1 MTLKKKTND
10 EIEAI
15 AQNAI
20 EDAISFVGGEIAP
33 DRIKAQRYY
42 DGKVDLSHE
51 DGRSAVIATK
61 VRDVVRAVK
70 PSLMRVFLS
79 SATPVEFIPK
89 TAKQILEAEQATKFI
104 SSEFDRL
111 GGFSIL
117 TACFQDA
124 LVKKQGI
131 VKAYWSETQTA
142 KIYTFSNLTDQEFAM
157 IVAEDDITVI
167 EHDEEPVFFTDP
179 ATGEELQATEHSVKV
194 SRTVEEGTMVVEA
207 IPPEEFFVSRNTKTI
222 KDAYCVAHRTE
233 MPLAD
238 LMAMGFD
245 YKDVEGLGVNDSDT
259 SSEEEFERQGFSA
272 DDENGVDDDVMK
284 PVTVT
289 EAYIRIDVDGTGIPI
304 LHKILCAGAGNKMLD
319 YEPVD
324 EAPFAKLETDPEPHA
339 FYSTAFAE
347 LILDDQD
354 AGTSMLRGILDNI
367 SMVNNS
373 RLGVVEGQANMEDVL
388 NNEIGAVIRLK
399 SPGAL
404 VPIATPFTAGQTLGA
419 MQYYDEMVQGK
430 TGVSRASMGLDA
442 NALQNTT
449 RVQAQATVQA
459 GAATTESMV
468 RNLAIGVADLFGL
481 MLRVYKKNTDEE
493 LAMQSGET
501 FVPVDPRVWADNM
514 PMRVNVGLGTGG
526 EEQKMA
532 GLGQALQLQMQVFQ
546 TYGPNN
552 GVVSLTN
559 IRNTVTD
566 MLSIQGLRNSDR
578 YFMPMDAQKEAQLM
592 QQAQQ
597 AQQGKQGAADPNAAF
612 LQSEQMKVQQR
623 ALEAQTKAQLD
634 AQKLLMSDD
643 LDRDK
648 MAQDFALKQA
658 ELQGKFGLQ
667 ADAMLLKAEQDAIR
681 NLPNQGGM
689 V

>member
-1 MTLKKKTND
+1 MTLKKKTHD

-20 EDAISFVGGEIAP
+20 EDAVSFVSGEISP
-33 DRIKAQRYY
+33 DRVKAQRYY
-42 DGKVDLSHE
+42 DGEVDISHE
-51 DGRSAVIATK
+51 TGRSKVIATK

-79 SATPVEFIPK
+79 SATPVEFMPK

-131 VKAYWSETQTA
+131 AKAYWCDTKTA
-142 KIYTFSNLTDQEFAM
+142 KIYTFSNLTDQEVAL
-157 IVAEDDITVI
+157 IVAEDDVTVI
-167 EHDEEPVFFTDP
+167 EHDEEVVLITDP
-179 ATGEELQATEHSVKV
+179 MTGEELQALEHSVKV
-194 SRTVEEGTMVVEA
+194 SRTVEESSMVVEA
-207 IPPEEFFVSRNTKTI
+207 VPPEEFFISRGAKTI
-222 KDAYCVAHRTE
+222 KDAYCTVHRTE

-245 YKDVEGLGVNDSDT
+245 YKDVEGLGVSEGDT
-259 SSEEEFERQGFSA
+259 SSEEEFERQGFSS
-272 DDENGVDDDVMK
+272 DDENGIDDDAMK

-289 EAYIRIDVDGTGIPI
+289 EAYMRIDVDGTGVPI
-304 LHKILCAGAGNKMLD
+304 LHKILCAGAANKMLD

-324 EAPFAKLETDPEPHA
+324 EAPFSKFETDPEPHA
-339 FYSTAFAE
+339 FYGPAFAE
-347 LILDDQD
+347 LIMDDQD
-354 AGTSMLRGILDNI
+354 AATSMLRGILDNI
-367 SMVNNS
+367 AMVNNP

-399 SPGAL
+399 SLNAM
-404 VPIATPFTAGQTLGA
+404 VPIDTPFTAGQTLGA

-442 NALQNTT
+442 NALQTTT

-468 RNLAIGVADLFGL
+468 RNLAVGVANLFGL
-481 MLRVYKKNTDEE
+481 MLRIYKKNTDEE

-501 FVPVDPRVWADNM
+501 FVPVDPRIWADNM
-514 PMRVNVGLGTGG
+514 PMRINVGLGTGG

-532 GLGQALQLQMQVFQ
+532 GLSQALQLQMQVFQ
-546 TYGPNN
+546 AYGPSN

-566 MLSIQGLRNSDR
+566 MLAINGLRNADR
-578 YFMPMDAQKEAQLM
+578 YFMPMDAEKEQQLM

-597 AQQGKQGAADPNAAF
+597 AQQGEQGAGDPNAAF

-623 ALEAQTKAQLD
+623 MQEAQTKAQLD
-634 AQKLLMSDD
+634 AQKLMMSDD

-667 ADAMLLKAEQDAIR
+667 ADAMLLKAEQER
-681 NLPNQGGM
+681 QRQWGQ
-689 V
+689 